1 MKHLSKKD
9 LVIWVIAIVLFA
21 PCLLVLNESH
31 TIVPNLIGFAY
42 IGLLAMACRTKI
54 GRLFI
59 ERLLSI
65 DEKLFKA

>member
-1 MKHLSKKD
+1 MTKKD
-9 LVIWVIAIVLFA
+9 FVIWAIAILLFM
-21 PCLLVLNESH
+21 PCLLVLNESN

-42 IGLLAMACRTKI
+42 IGLLWKASSTKI

-65 DEKLFKA
+65 DKKLFKA